1 MTQGVDIVVGDI
13 SVRVQNAVSGN
24 YGNDSMASGIYK
36 RIESYANDVTDVK
49 HIAAFPVGA
58 GKAAVIIL
66 HA

>member
-36 RIESYANDVTDVK
+36 RIETYANDITDVK
-49 HIAAFPVGA
+49 WLTAFPVA
-58 GKAAVIIL
+58 ANKAAVIIL